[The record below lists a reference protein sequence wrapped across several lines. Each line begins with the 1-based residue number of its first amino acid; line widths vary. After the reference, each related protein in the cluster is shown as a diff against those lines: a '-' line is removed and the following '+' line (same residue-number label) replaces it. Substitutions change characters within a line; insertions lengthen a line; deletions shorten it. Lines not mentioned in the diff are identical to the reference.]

1 LGHSDEGTASAIGRQ
16 SSQLAP
22 PLFQPVL
29 GPGGG
34 CHGESTTSRGST
46 VPTTHPLRMCSCQL
60 NNRTCVCF
68 SNDSPNGRYS
78 TPMESAKSSYP
89 IPTPS
94 IIQTEIETIS
104 EQNDAEAL
112 GNLTSIISLES
123 SLLFL
128 PFQVRDPTQTVI
140 EIHQRVQSF
149 RLSLDL
155 IPNVSPHL
163 LFYRVVVNPQTRDT
177 QETFREHCHR
187 ENHQRRR
194 SQG

>member
-1 LGHSDEGTASAIGRQ
+1 MMSQNTWAILMRRTASAIGRT

-34 CHGESTTSRGST
+34 CHGESTMSRGSI

-78 TPMESAKSSYP
+78 TPMESAESSYP

-94 IIQTEIETIS
+94 
-104 EQNDAEAL
+104 
-112 GNLTSIISLES
+112 
-123 SLLFL
+123 
-128 PFQVRDPTQTVI
+128 
-140 EIHQRVQSF
+140 
-149 RLSLDL
+149 
-155 IPNVSPHL
+155 
-163 LFYRVVVNPQTRDT
+163 TRDT
-177 QETFREHCHR
+177 NWDRYHLRAKRC
-187 ENHQRRR
+187 R
-194 SQG
+194 SPRKSNIHHLSSKVLFSSLPSIPGEGPNPNK